1 MERDKELTNFAW
13 LTVLPK
19 AGSEAIFSLQGP
31 RVGWCTNNFIMKKS
45 IIFVFVLL
53 SLESTAQLHL
63 ARLFTDHAVLQRQK
77 PIPVWGWA
85 NPGEEVSVA
94 LAGQTRQAKTD
105 KNGKWQVKFS
115 AMDAG
120 GPHTLTVSTPSGRL
134 EFTDILI
141 GDVWLCSGQS
151 NKEWTVAQ
159 SANYPEEKKN
169 AGFPNIRHFKVQHE
183 VSLTPEED
191 LKSGDWVV
199 CEAQTVG
206 DFTAVGFYFAREV
219 FQKTGVPIGLLNSSW
234 GGSQVES
241 WISKEAMCGS
251 DVLKSYGEKL
261 PKNWE
266 EADLRLERSIKKK
279 LLGNPDASLSP
290 DDEKKYLQPG
300 YDFSNWLKAS
310 PMWQWDWKGIWAWRG
325 NGFMAKTVEIPA
337 EMTGQ
342 ITTLGLAEQF
352 SYNEVYIN
360 GKLAAA
366 GLLKGTRQILI
377 PADTWKP
384 GPNSLVVKTNKAIEP
399 EWYGLG
405 LVGSENDLYVS
416 TPAQKISLAG
426 DDWRLMPSF
435 AEPHSFAHSSNNV
448 GTAIYNAMIAPL
460 IPYVIRGAL
469 WYQGET
475 NAGRAYEY
483 RHSFPLMIGDWRKR
497 WNEEFPFYFVQLS
510 SYGASQN
517 SNQGSNWAELRE
529 AQTMT
534 LRLPNTGMAV
544 TTDIGDPHDIHP
556 RNKQDVG
563 KRLAANA
570 LKFVYQQDVLHSGP
584 MYESVQFENDK
595 AILAFKYVG
604 GGLMVDDKYGYL
616 KGFEVAG
623 PDRVFHYAKAEIEGA
638 KVVVQHPGGLIAT
651 SVRYAWSDAPEDAN
665 LFNAEG
671 FPACPFRTDDWE
683 GVTVKGRF
691 E

>member
-1 MERDKELTNFAW
+1 MTKPTL
-13 LTVLPK
+13 
-19 AGSEAIFSLQGP
+19 
-31 RVGWCTNNFIMKKS
+31 
-45 IIFVFVLL
+45 LL
-53 SLESTAQLHL
+53 SLLLLLTLQSNAQLRF

-85 NPGEEVSVA
+85 NPNEQVTVT
-94 LAGQTRQAKTD
+94 LANQTQQAKAD
-105 KNGKWQVKFS
+105 KNGKWQVKFA
-115 AMDAG
+115 AMEAG
-120 GPHTLTVSTPSGRL
+120 GPLTLTAETISGRL
-134 EFTDILI
+134 VFSDLLI

-151 NKEWTVAQ
+151 NMEWTVSQ
-159 SANYPEEKKN
+159 SANYAEEKKN
-169 AGFPNIRHFKVQHE
+169 ADFPKIRHFKVEHK
-183 VSLTPEED
+183 VSLSPEED
-191 LKSGDWVV
+191 LSSGSWEVASA
-199 CEAQTVG
+199 EKVG
-206 DFTAVGFYFAREV
+206 DFTAVGFFFAREV

-251 DVLKSYGEKL
+251 DVLKTYGENL

-266 EADLRLERSIKKK
+266 EADLHLERNIKKK
-279 LLGNPDASLSP
+279 LLGNPDANPSL

-300 YDFSNWLKAS
+300 YDFSHWLKAS

-325 NGFMAKTVEIPA
+325 NGFMARTVEIPA
-337 EMTGQ
+337 EMTSQ

-352 SYNEVYIN
+352 SYNEIYIN

-366 GLLKGTRQILI
+366 GLLKGTRQFLL
-377 PADTWKP
+377 PANIWRP
-384 GPNSLVVKTNKAIEP
+384 GANSLMVKMNKTIEP
-399 EWYGLG
+399 EWFGLG
-405 LVGSENDLYVS
+405 LIGSENDLYVS
-416 TPAQKISLAG
+416 TPTQKISLAG

-448 GTAIYNAMIAPL
+448 GTAIYNAMLAPL
-460 IPYVIRGAL
+460 IPYAIRGAL

-483 RHSFPLMIGDWRKR
+483 RKSFPLMIEDWRKR
-497 WNEEFPFYFVQLS
+497 WNEDFPFYFVQLS
-510 SYGASQN
+510 SFGASQN
-517 SNQGSNWAELRE
+517 SNQGSPWAELRE

-544 TTDIGDPHDIHP
+544 TTDIGDPNDIHP

-570 LKFVYQQDVLHSGP
+570 LKFVYKQNVLHSGP
-584 MYESVQFENDK
+584 MFESVRFENDK
-595 AILAFKYVG
+595 AILSFRHTG
-604 GGLMVDDKYGYL
+604 SGLTVKDQYGYL
-616 KGFEVAG
+616 KGFEIAG
-623 PDRVFHYAKAEIEGA
+623 NDRVFHYAKAEIEGD
-638 KVVVQHPGGLIAT
+638 KVVVQHPRGMVST
-651 SVRYAWSDAPEDAN
+651 SVRYAWADAPEDAN

-683 GVTVKGRF
+683 GVTVRVKF

>member
-1 MERDKELTNFAW
+1 MQKSTFPL
-13 LTVLPK
+13 LVLL
-19 AGSEAIFSLQGP
+19 F
-31 RVGWCTNNFIMKKS
+31 
-45 IIFVFVLL
+45 L
-53 SLESTAQLHL
+53 SLETSAQLRL
-63 ARLFTDHAVLQRQK
+63 AQLFTDHAVLQRQK

-85 NPGEEVSVA
+85 NPNEQVIVS
-94 LAGQTRQAKTD
+94 LANQTQEAKAD
-105 KNGKWQVKFS
+105 KSGKWQVKF
-115 AMDAG
+115 AALEAG
-120 GPHTLTVSTPSGRL
+120 GPHTLSAETISGRL
-134 EFTDILI
+134 TFSDILI

-151 NKEWTVAQ
+151 NMEWTVSQ
-159 SANYPEEKKN
+159 SANYLEEKKN
-169 AGFPNIRHFKVQHE
+169 ADFPKIRHFKVAHE
-183 VSLTPEED
+183 VSLSPEED
-191 LKSGDWVV
+191 LKSGSW
-199 CEAQTVG
+199 EISSPETVG
-206 DFTAVGFYFAREV
+206 DFTAVGFFFSREV

-251 DVLKSYGEKL
+251 DVLKSYGENL

-266 EADLRLERSIKKK
+266 EADLRLEKSIKKK
-279 LLGNPDASLSP
+279 LLGNPDFNPSL

-300 YDFSNWLKAS
+300 YDYSNWLKAS

-325 NGFMAKTVEIPA
+325 NGFIAKTIEIPA
-337 EMTGQ
+337 EMTSQ

-352 SYNEVYIN
+352 SYNEIYIN
-360 GKLAAA
+360 GKLVAA
-366 GLLKGTRQILI
+366 GLLKGTRQFLI
-377 PADTWKP
+377 PANTWKT
-384 GPNSLVVKTNKAIEP
+384 GPNSLMVKTNKAIEP

-405 LVGSENDLYVS
+405 IVGSESDLYVS
-416 TPAQKISLAG
+416 TPTQKISLAG

-435 AEPHSFAHSSNNV
+435 AEPHTFAHSSNNV

-460 IPYVIRGAL
+460 VPYAICGAL

-483 RHSFPLMIGDWRKR
+483 RKSFPLMIEDWRKR
-497 WNEEFPFYFVQLS
+497 WGEDFPFYFVQLS
-510 SYGASQN
+510 SYGDSQN
-517 SNQGSNWAELRE
+517 SNQGSWWAELRE

-544 TTDIGDPHDIHP
+544 TTDIGNPDDIHP

-570 LKFVYQQDVLHSGP
+570 LKFVYNQNVLHSGP
-584 MYESVQFENDK
+584 MFESVRFENDK
-595 AILAFKYVG
+595 AILSFKHVG
-604 GGLMVDDKYGYL
+604 SGLMVDDKYGYL
-616 KGFEVAG
+616 KGFEIAG
-623 PDRVFHYAKAEIEGA
+623 PDRVFHYAKAEIEGD
-638 KVVVQHPGGLIAT
+638 KVVVRHPRGLVST
-651 SVRYAWSDAPEDAN
+651 SVRYAWSDATEDAN

-683 GVTVKGRF
+683 GVTVKGKF

>member
-1 MERDKELTNFAW
+1 
-13 LTVLPK
+13 
-19 AGSEAIFSLQGP
+19 
-31 RVGWCTNNFIMKKS
+31 MKKT
-45 IIFVFVLL
+45 LL
-53 SLESTAQLHL
+53 FLFLLLALESTAQLRL
-63 ARLFTDHAVLQRQK
+63 ARVFSDHAVLQREK

-85 NPGEEVSVA
+85 NPNEQVKIT
-94 LAGQTRQAKTD
+94 LDNQIWQTKAD
-105 KNGKWQVKFS
+105 ESGKWQVQFA
-115 AMDAG
+115 AMEAG
-120 GPHTLTVSTPSGRL
+120 GPYVLTASTISGRL
-134 EFTDILI
+134 EFRDILI

-151 NKEWTVAQ
+151 NMEWTVSQ
-159 SANYPEEKKN
+159 SANYSAEKKN
-169 AGFPNIRHFKVQHE
+169 AGFPKIRHFKVEHE
-183 VSLTPEED
+183 VSLEPEED
-191 LKSGDWVV
+191 LKSGSWKISSE
-199 CEAQTVG
+199 EAVG
-206 DFTAVGFYFAREV
+206 DFTAVGFYFAKEV

-251 DVLKSYGEKL
+251 DVLKYYGENL

-279 LLGNPDASLSP
+279 LLGNPDANPTL
-290 DDEKKYLQPG
+290 DDEKKYLEPG

-337 EMTGQ
+337 EMTSQ
-342 ITTLGLAEQF
+342 VTTLGLAEQF

-366 GLLKGTRQILI
+366 GLLRGTRQFLI
-377 PADTWKP
+377 PADTWRP
-384 GPNSLVVKTNKAIEP
+384 GTNTLLVKTNKAIEP

-416 TPAQKISLAG
+416 TPTQKISLAG
-426 DDWRLMPSF
+426 DDWLLMPSF
-435 AEPHSFAHSSNNV
+435 AEPHTFVHSSNNV

-460 IPYVIRGAL
+460 LPFSIRGAL
-469 WYQGET
+469 WYQGES
-475 NAGRAYEY
+475 NAGRAYQY
-483 RHSFPLMIGDWRKR
+483 RQSFPLMIEDWRKR
-497 WNEEFPFYFVQLS
+497 WDDEFPFYFVQLS
-510 SYGASQN
+510 SYGEN
-517 SNQGSNWAELRE
+517 RNCNEGSNWAELRE
-529 AQTMT
+529 AQTMA

-570 LKFVYQQDVLHSGP
+570 LKFVYKQELLHSGP
-584 MYESVQFENDK
+584 MFESVRFENDK
-595 AILAFKYVG
+595 AILSFKYVG

-616 KGFEVAG
+616 KGFEISG
-623 PDRVFHYAKAEIEGA
+623 PDHVFHYAKAEIEGD
-638 KVVVQHPGGLIAT
+638 KIIVHHPRGLVCT
-651 SVRYAWSDAPEDAN
+651 SVRYAWTDAPEDAN

-683 GVTVKGRF
+683 CVTVKGKF

>member
-1 MERDKELTNFAW
+1 M
-13 LTVLPK
+13 PK
-19 AGSEAIFSLQGP
+19 HI
-31 RVGWCTNNFIMKKS
+31 
-45 IIFVFVLL
+45 L
-53 SLESTAQLHL
+53 SLFLLLFLSFQTNAQLRL

-85 NPGEEVSVA
+85 NPNEQVTVA
-94 LAGQTRQAKTD
+94 LANQTQQAKAD
-105 KNGKWQVKFS
+105 KNGKWQVKFA
-115 AMDAG
+115 AMEAG
-120 GPHTLTVSTPSGRL
+120 GPHTLTASTPSGRL

-151 NKEWTVAQ
+151 NMEWTVSQ
-159 SANYPEEKKN
+159 SDNYLEEKKN
-169 AGFPNIRHFKVQHE
+169 ADFPKIRHFKVAHE
-183 VSLTPEED
+183 VSLSPEED
-191 LKSGDWVV
+191 LSSGSW
-199 CEAQTVG
+199 EIATAQTVG
-206 DFTAVGFYFAREV
+206 DFTAVGFFFAREV

-251 DVLKSYGEKL
+251 DVLKSYGENL

-266 EADLRLERSIKKK
+266 EADLRLERNIKKK
-279 LLGNPDASLSP
+279 LLGNPDANPTL

-300 YDFSNWLKAS
+300 YDYSNWLKAN

-325 NGFMAKTVEIPA
+325 NGFMAKTVEIPDT
-337 EMTGQ
+337 MTKQ

-352 SYNEVYIN
+352 SYNEIYVN

-366 GLLKGTRQILI
+366 GLLKGTRQILL
-377 PADTWKP
+377 PANTWKT
-384 GPNSLVVKTNKAIEP
+384 GPNSLMVKTNKAIEP

-405 LVGSENDLYVS
+405 LLGSENDLYVS
-416 TPAQKISLAG
+416 SQTQKISLAG

-448 GTAIYNAMIAPL
+448 GTAIYNAMLAPL
-460 IPYVIRGAL
+460 IPYAIRGAL

-483 RHSFPLMIGDWRKR
+483 RKSFPLMIEDWRKR
-497 WNEEFPFYFVQLS
+497 WGEDFPFYFVQLS
-510 SYGASQN
+510 SYGDSQN
-517 SNQGSNWAELRE
+517 SNQGSHWAELRE
-529 AQTMT
+529 AQTLA

-544 TTDIGDPHDIHP
+544 TTDIGNPHDIHP

-570 LKFVYQQDVLHSGP
+570 LKFVYGQNVLHSGP
-584 MYESVQFENDK
+584 MFESVKFENDK
-595 AILAFKYVG
+595 AILSFKYVG
-604 GGLMVDDKYGYL
+604 GGLTVDDKYGYL
-616 KGFEVAG
+616 KGFEIAG
-623 PDRVFHYAKAEIEGA
+623 PDHVFHYAKADIVGD
-638 KVVVQHPGGLIAT
+638 KVVVQHPRGLVST

-683 GVTVKGRF
+683 GVTVKGKF